1 LQKAVGHPDA
11 IDASVTNATGEILLI
26 YLIWNSPTKTAT
38 YDTSDTSDISDTK
51 SRHSYKERGELFSI
65 LV

>member
-11 IDASVTNATGEILLI
+11 IDAIDASVPNATGEILLI

-38 YDTSDTSDISDTK
+38 YDTSDISDTK

-65 LV
+65 LL